1 MRERHLRAWA
11 LRWERAEIARKSGV
25 SRQAVMPEHV
35 LRRASESGRMPANA
49 QMKKADSLRMAAL
62 LDHMTGREE

>member
-25 SRQAVMPEHV
+25 SRQAVMPEHT
-35 LRRASESGRMPANA
+35 LRRAAETGRMPSNA
-49 QMKKADSLRMAAL
+49 RMKETDFLRMAAL
-62 LDHMTGREE
+62 LEHMTGREE